1 MIVLLGILI
10 VFFAVFFFQNQ
21 DPVMVNFVSLHF
33 QTRVGLAM
41 IIPLIVGLFVGTL
54 VFWSRSQL
62 LMMQLRNAETRT
74 RSAEGKVREFE
85 RQREMTAPEEEQ

>member
-21 DPVMVNFVSLHF
+21 EQVMVNFASLHF

-62 LMMQLRNAETRT
+62 LLLQLRNAETRT
-74 RSAEGKVREFE
+74 KAAEGKVREYE
-85 RQREMTAPEEEQ
+85 RQHEMASPEEEQ